1 MEQCRAKPRS
11 HEAPGSHCHIPPFAR
26 CSLWPPARTA
36 RRGHIR
42 FPRPSAR
49 SLPGGRGAAA
59 AGDPAGRPGV
69 GGTRPGIGTPGTAG
83 LAEPRAVRQPRLG
96 VPPARG
102 SGAVL
107 GVSAPTPT
115 HPHPH
120 PLLARHPGSMSAAK
134 SKRIKFSE
142 EEKFLILEEFSLRK
156 DILIPKSGR
165 YKHTLDRQRAW
176 EEIAAAV
183 NNLSPLVQ
191 RTPDEIRKKWHNMV
205 LDARRELAV
214 EKHPLLRQRPQERL
228 FHNIFALFNKPSPG
242 LPDPLLSASPLRA
255 RADGSPLGVLEA
267 APDLLLHGQSSTA
280 SPGHDPLCP
289 TGTPPAPGPAPESL
303 LGAAAGEPNSKENL
317 LPAGPQA
324 SVEERLTPPD
334 TAPATPSLPTAGVLP
349 AAAPCPASVQIQ
361 GAAGM
366 APVPLAGSPETPMPV
381 RIKAPLS
388 PMLVSPCL
396 SAMASPAM
404 QSRGTASPSPP
415 APEENGHPSAP
426 EGSQPGLGGCVG
438 TAGERWEKQSRL
450 QTEILELQKETLQ
463 LQKEKILLEK
473 EKLFL
478 EIIKLRRELG
488 T

>member
-1 MEQCRAKPRS
+1 
-11 HEAPGSHCHIPPFAR
+11 
-26 CSLWPPARTA
+26 
-36 RRGHIR
+36 
-42 FPRPSAR
+42 
-49 SLPGGRGAAA
+49 
-59 AGDPAGRPGV
+59 
-69 GGTRPGIGTPGTAG
+69 
-83 LAEPRAVRQPRLG
+83 
-96 VPPARG
+96 
-102 SGAVL
+102 
-107 GVSAPTPT
+107 
-115 HPHPH
+115 
-120 PLLARHPGSMSAAK
+120 MSAAK

-242 LPDPLLSASPLRA
+242 
-255 RADGSPLGVLEA
+255 
-267 APDLLLHGQSSTA
+267 
-280 SPGHDPLCP
+280 
-289 TGTPPAPGPAPESL
+289 PAPESL

-334 TAPATPSLPTAGVLP
+334 TAPATPCLPTAGVLP

-366 APVPLAGSPETPMPV
+366 APVPLAGSPKTPMPV

-404 QSRGTASPSPP
+404 QSRGTGSPSPP